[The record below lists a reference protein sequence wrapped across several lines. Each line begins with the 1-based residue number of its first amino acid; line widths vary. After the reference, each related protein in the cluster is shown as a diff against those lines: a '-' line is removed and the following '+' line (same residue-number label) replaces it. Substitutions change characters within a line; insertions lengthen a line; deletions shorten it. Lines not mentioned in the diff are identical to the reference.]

1 MAITI
6 TPTRSGM
13 NVGLSDIAVIL
24 SEQNQVLAQT
34 AESQQKLTTAFKD
47 YLKLLAGQDMDDLQ
61 DERREKAETKTSM
74 GGMSMRGMSGGIM
87 GAAGS
92 IKDYIMGFGKR
103 FLPVLAGL
111 IFGDELLDGLY
122 KAVETY
128 LGVSI
133 SENLKDAIEL
143 GVVGGLAGFLFGG
156 FKGGLYGM
164 IFGAMFSKPVRE
176 KIAAALEKITG
187 EDFDAN
193 SIITMGTAALG
204 SLLLIFS
211 PAIIGGAIKSFFKTP
226 GGEKAKGKITRGFAS
241 RLATGAGIL
250 FVGEALADQIDAAYG
265 EEAGDIASTIAKGA
279 AFGAMFGPKGMLVG
293 AIGFLAIQGGA
304 KLIDYLR
311 NKNQELFDDAIRKSD
326 DAIDR
331 YKETGDVKIL
341 QDNEKEIAA
350 AHTEANRMLQ
360 IGRGSGNYDEAA
372 IQVDRTAMALATA
385 RGVDSAASIQAETR
399 MALSAGGQ
407 SILDQ
412 AYAIAMEKAS
422 KRDGRVNKTDINQ
435 ALFDVFRTASESN
448 QLTDETKEL
457 LTGKGRYK
465 SVDLLMERASTGLS
479 QQARTAMENY
489 GARSTGSSYTDLS
502 TTSVD
507 QSTNS
512 SSAMVLPGGGATD
525 NADHKAALLTTS
537 GL

>member
-47 YLKLLAGQDMDDLQ
+47 YLKMLAGQDMDDLQ
-61 DERREKAETKTSM
+61 DERREKAENKTSM

-111 IFGDELLDGLY
+111 VFGDELLDGLY

-164 IFGAMFSKPVRE
+164 IFGAMMSKPVRE

-226 GGEKAKGKITRGFAS
+226 GGEKAKGKITKGFAS
-241 RLATGAGIL
+241 RLATGAGVL

-265 EEAGDIASTIAKGA
+265 EQAGDIASTIAKGA
-279 AFGAMFGPKGMLVG
+279 AFGSMFGPKGMLVG

-311 NKNQELFDDAIRKSD
+311 NKNQQLFDDAIKKSD
-326 DAIDR
+326 EAIDR

-341 QDNEKEIAA
+341 QDNEREIAA
-350 AHTEANRMLQ
+350 ANTEANRMLQ
-360 IGRGSGNYDEAA
+360 IGRASGRYDEAVEAADKSA
-372 IQVDRTAMALATA
+372 IYLATA
-385 RGVDSAASIQAETR
+385 RGVDSAASIQAENR
-399 MALSAGGQ
+399 RALSAGGQ

-412 AYAIAMEKAS
+412 AYAIAMEKAARRG
-422 KRDGRVNKTDINQ
+422 RDNPNKDDINQ
-435 ALFDVFRTASESN
+435 ALFDMHRSAGLYATTE
-448 QLTDETKEL
+448 QKEM
-457 LTGKGRYK
+457 LTGEGRNR
-465 SVDLLMERASTGLS
+465 SMDLLMERASTGLS

-489 GARSTGSSYTDLS
+489 GSRSTGSSYTDLS

-512 SSAMVLPGGGATD
+512 NSATVLSGGGATD